1 MEESARHE
9 TFNFL
14 ASFNGL
20 IPDNSATVSGN
31 RDPQSVPNPNFQC
44 PSDPNSKPDVPN
56 NNYFAVQGGG
66 TTAGCTSS
74 GQTSAWFYANGMF
87 FNNSATRIGD
97 VLDGTTNTFMVGETR
112 YQSFLTATST
122 FTATWACG
130 MRTVTNNAIPQN
142 LAAARN
148 EMNTGTSVSLNTMT
162 SQFGSHHPGGCHF
175 SMADASVRF
184 VSQDIALDV
193 YQTAAII
200 NDGLPMGGL

>member
-1 MEESARHE
+1 
-9 TFNFL
+9 
-14 ASFNGL
+14 
-20 IPDNSATVSGN
+20 
-31 RDPQSVPNPNFQC
+31 
-44 PSDPNSKPDVPN
+44 
-56 NNYFAVQGGG
+56 
-66 TTAGCTSS
+66 
-74 GQTSAWFYANGMF
+74 
-87 FNNSATRIGD
+87 
-97 VLDGTTNTFMVGETR
+97 
-112 YQSFLTATST
+112 
-122 FTATWACG
+122 

-148 EMNTGTSVSLNTMT
+148 AINTGTSVSLNTMT